1 MLHVP
6 VISPPDLT
14 AVTVGLLQ
22 ANPAVTRLW
31 VSEGSARKAIRGC
44 RELRRGPRGGDRR
57 HWPASGIGPT
67 RDGAIVVERL
77 DIILSAAAER
87 AERDAP
93 GEGADDWIWEKLEQ
107 NAGEETRPPV
117 SYLTFMAVAMLIA
130 NIGVLPDQPILII
143 GAMMVGPEFGPLVA
157 LCVSIVAR
165 RPRQA
170 RAALSALVLGFWP
183 EWRLRS
189 SPPGTNGFRP
199 CPEIDADRRTTDDQ
213 LRLAA

>member
-1 MLHVP
+1 MLHVR

-93 GEGADDWIWEKLEQ
+93 GEGADALIWEKLEQ